1 MICQLLGIYCYRQPL
16 MSDNYYKVF
25 EATVRGD
32 DNALRRIR
40 QMYGAG
46 VFRWP
51 GKDSSL
57 TRTALEV
64 ACRHGYK
71 DCLKELLDAYPISL
85 MKKKGEN
92 PAVLAAIEVCIYLG
106 RSECL
111 DLLLSFGA
119 DPNKLLSESKGGPLH
134 LVASRDHINCAIVL
148 LKHNADVNLR
158 NSTGVTP
165 LHKAAQNMRLPC
177 IRLLLQQ
184 GAHPDARTTEGFTPL
199 HLIALD
205 HFNLLSNDRAVSCL
219 SVLLSCRDVDMNSQ
233 SNNGFTPL
241 HMACVSPNVA
251 TAHMLLDYGASCR
264 LRNNGPDGKLPIDC
278 LPNEEDIR
286 EDVVKQ
292 VRGLRDRLELH
303 YKGNNDPEN
312 EDGLLSVSL

>member
-1 MICQLLGIYCYRQPL
+1 

-51 GKDSSL
+51 AKDSTP
-57 TRTALEV
+57 TRTAIEV

-71 DCLKELLDAYPISL
+71 DCLKELLDAYPIRL

-92 PAVLAAIEVCIYLG
+92 PAVIAAIEVCIYLG

-111 DLLLSFGA
+111 DLLLMFGA

-134 LVASRDHINCAIVL
+134 LVACRDHINCAIVL
-148 LKHNADVNLR
+148 LKHNANVNLC
-158 NSTGVTP
+158 NSSGVTP

-177 IRLLLQQ
+177 IRLLLQR
-184 GAHPDARTTEGFTPL
+184 GANPDARTAEGFTPL

-205 HFNLLSNDRAVSCL
+205 HFGSGSHDRAVACL
-219 SVLLSCRDVDMNSQ
+219 SVLLSCSEVDMNSQ

-241 HMACVSPNVA
+241 HLACVSPNVA

-264 LRNNGPDGKLPIDC
+264 LQNNGADGKLPIDC
-278 LPNEEDIR
+278 LPDDEQISEDAAR
-286 EDVVKQ
+286 Q
-292 VRGLRDRLELH
+292 VQGLRERLEIH
-303 YKGNNDPEN
+303 YKGNNDMEN
-312 EDGLLSVSL
+312 DSGFYF